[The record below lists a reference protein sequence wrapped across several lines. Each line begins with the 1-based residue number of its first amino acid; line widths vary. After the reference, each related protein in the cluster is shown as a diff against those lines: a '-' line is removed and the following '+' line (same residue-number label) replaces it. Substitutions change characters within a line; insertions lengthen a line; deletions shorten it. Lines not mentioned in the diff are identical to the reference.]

1 MIQRAQSVY
10 LLSVSV
16 LMIFMIVLPAAE
28 IAIKGGEIVIYHNY
42 GLKSYSAEN
51 AKIIFSTFPVTILTC
66 VIALISF
73 INIFLYNNR
82 NLQMRFCIYNMILL
96 IGLVVLIYF
105 YYTLMRKRLDILN
118 HTFKIAIVFPI
129 ISAILTL
136 LSLKDIRRDEALVRS
151 CERLR

>member
-16 LMIFMIVLPAAE
+16 LMIFIIVLPVAE
-28 IAIKGGEIVIYHNY
+28 IAIKGGEIVVYYNY

-136 LSLKDIRRDEALVRS
+136 LSLKGIRRDEALVRS

>member
-16 LMIFMIVLPAAE
+16 LMIFMIVLPVAE
-28 IAIKGGEIVIYHNY
+28 IAIKGGEILIYHNY

-105 YYTLMRKRLDILN
+105 YYTVMRKRLDILN

-136 LSLKDIRRDEALVRS
+136 LSLKGIRRDEALVRS

>member
-16 LMIFMIVLPAAE
+16 LMIFIIVLPVAE

-105 YYTLMRKRLDILN
+105 YYTVMRKRLDILN
-118 HTFKIAIVFPI
+118 HTFKIAIIFPI

-136 LSLKDIRRDEALVRS
+136 LSLKGIRRDEALVRS

>member
-105 YYTLMRKRLDILN
+105 YYTVMRKRLDILN

>member
-16 LMIFMIVLPAAE
+16 LMIFMIVLPVAE
-28 IAIKGGEIVIYHNY
+28 IAIKGGEILIYHNY

-136 LSLKDIRRDEALVRS
+136 LSLKGIRRDEALVRS

>member
-16 LMIFMIVLPAAE
+16 LMIFMIVLPVAE

-105 YYTLMRKRLDILN
+105 YYTVMRKRLDILN

-136 LSLKDIRRDEALVRS
+136 LSLKGIRRDEALVRS

>member
-16 LMIFMIVLPAAE
+16 LMIFMIVLPVAE
-28 IAIKGGEIVIYHNY
+28 IAIKGGEILIYHNY

-82 NLQMRFCIYNMILL
+82 NLQMRFCIYNIILL

-105 YYTLMRKRLDILN
+105 YYTVMRKRLDILN

-136 LSLKDIRRDEALVRS
+136 LSLKGIRRDEALVRS

>member
-16 LMIFMIVLPAAE
+16 LMIFIIVLPVAE

-105 YYTLMRKRLDILN
+105 YYTVMRKRLDILN

-136 LSLKDIRRDEALVRS
+136 LSLKGIRRDEALVRS

>member
-16 LMIFMIVLPAAE
+16 LMIFIIVLPVAE

-136 LSLKDIRRDEALVRS
+136 LSLKGIRRDEALVRS

>member
-16 LMIFMIVLPAAE
+16 LMIFMIVLPVAE
-28 IAIKGGEIVIYHNY
+28 IAIKGGEILIYHNY

-82 NLQMRFCIYNMILL
+82 NLQMRFCIYNIILL

-136 LSLKDIRRDEALVRS
+136 LSLKGIRRDEALVRS

>member
-16 LMIFMIVLPAAE
+16 LMIFMIVLPVAE

-51 AKIIFSTFPVTILTC
+51 AKIIFSTFSVTILTC

-73 INIFLYNNR
+73 INIFFYNNR

-136 LSLKDIRRDEALVRS
+136 LSLKGIRRDEALVRS